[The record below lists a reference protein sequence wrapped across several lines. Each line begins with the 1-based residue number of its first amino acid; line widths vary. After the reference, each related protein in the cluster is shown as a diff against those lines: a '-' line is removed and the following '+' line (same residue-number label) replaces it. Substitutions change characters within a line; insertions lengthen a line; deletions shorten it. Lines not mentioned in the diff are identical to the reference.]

1 MLKKPAVC
9 NTCTLKLV
17 EIAYKRRP
25 WFMLVREP
33 LKLGMMMF
41 AWVCRVDPNEYDV
54 HTPSCKDCMRFYK
67 TALKE
72 KSMLFRRLNSWVNP
86 MFDYVLETVVSKYE
100 VAQARSYAKQ
110 ATNTK
115 LFL

>member
-33 LKLGMMMF
+33 LKLGMMML
-41 AWVCRVDPNEYDV
+41 AWVCSVDPNEYDV
-54 HTPSCKDCMRFYK
+54 RTASCKGCMRFYK
-67 TALKE
+67 MALKE
-72 KSMLFRRLNSWVNP
+72 KSALFRWLNSWVNA
-86 MFDYVLETVVSKYE
+86 MFDNILETVVSKYE
-100 VAQARSYAKQ
+100 VAQAKSYAKQ
-110 ATNTK
+110 ATGQLADK
-115 LFL
+115 